1 MINQKQKKFEL
12 VISSENVIYTDE
24 RFTMNNLYI
33 GDNYKP
39 LDVYFQKANGKKI
52 IRKREKKERNSSNQT
67 LPRIACQVFE
77 SQLTRLSTD

>member
-12 VISSENVIYTDE
+12 VISSENVISTDE

-39 LDVYFQKANGKKI
+39 LDVYFQKANGKKLSVNV
-52 IRKREKKERNSSNQT
+52 RKRSE
-67 LPRIACQVFE
+67 IAPIKRYLELLVRCLKV
-77 SQLTRLSTD
+77 S